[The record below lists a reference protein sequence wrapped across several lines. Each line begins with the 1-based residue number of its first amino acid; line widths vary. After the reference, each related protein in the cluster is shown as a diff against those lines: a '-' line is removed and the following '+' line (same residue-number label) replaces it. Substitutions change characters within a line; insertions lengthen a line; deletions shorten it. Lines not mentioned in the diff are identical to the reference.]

1 MKLSALLFLICILCH
16 SNIATA
22 VNSKPARL
30 VVGEKAIE
38 WSSCLNYHGLSG
50 WLHLGFI
57 PTEMECAQAYWD
69 AYLNN
74 QYHGGRK
81 KYVVQS
87 VIPIDYDAL
96 IAAKRVGEGLIE
108 NVYYAY
114 KDMDTGATHD
124 VRYRHIGLS
133 GRVVTKDYYA
143 CPPLEH
149 PSYTVRVDDGDGTFC
164 QQPCHY
170 PFNEEKGE
178 CVAYCSEGKLD
189 LSLGHCVIS
198 DNQQAPL
205 QCTAGNPVSISDGT
219 KVQLEPPVYQGAG
232 AFPLS
237 FQYQYNG
244 LRSPEAKALQQQSIS
259 AAADKTGWVK
269 YVQPAGYTGLVNPP
283 ALTQLAEDKVN
294 GVRLGGFKSWSHNYQ
309 AQLTVLLD
317 DAESR
322 VSLQSAAFDSR
333 QFIKQAD
340 GSYRS
345 RNLTSDT
352 LSRVVDEQGSLVHW
366 IYRSVDNQFEYY
378 NAKGQLTRRVNKT
391 GLSHYLEYDN
401 HDQLAL
407 VKDDAGNQLQFS
419 FDDKGKLLTVITPT
433 QETIS
438 YGYDQYANLETVT
451 KVLGTKTT
459 ERRYHYEDT
468 RHPYALTGIT
478 DENGVR
484 YAAWEYDEQGR
495 AITSKHAG
503 EVDKTTF
510 AFEPLQTTVTNPLG
524 KQTVYHYQ
532 NTAGAKRLSKVE
544 GVASTNCLAANQ
556 HYTYYPNGQI
566 ETKTDWKGVVTR
578 FEYNDRHLESKR
590 IEAAGTPEQRVI
602 TTTWHPELNLPATVA
617 VGNQVTTYEY
627 HTNGLLKS
635 QHVSKVLK

>member
-1 MKLSALLFLICILCH
+1 MKSYIVFADLYGLTRAALKVDFKC
-16 SNIATA
+16 N
-22 VNSKPARL
+22 
-30 VVGEKAIE
+30 
-38 WSSCLNYHGLSG
+38 
-50 WLHLGFI
+50 HL
-57 PTEMECAQAYWD
+57 
-69 AYLNN
+69 
-74 QYHGGRK
+74 
-81 KYVVQS
+81 
-87 VIPIDYDAL
+87 
-96 IAAKRVGEGLIE
+96 
-108 NVYYAY
+108 
-114 KDMDTGATHD
+114 
-124 VRYRHIGLS
+124 
-133 GRVVTKDYYA
+133 GRVVYNRVNFIFILFVVFFVPNLRATELGSCLLYYTRVPLIEELITKEACVRLGEELSEKRFGHLEFCYFNELVGATEKVYPFQIVYDLRTNEGGCYA
-143 CPPLEH
+143 IGEAYLWKAEVSCEFPYSWESSEQQCIKSCPPGRPL
-149 PSYTVRVDDGDGTFC
+149 
-164 QQPCHY
+164 
-170 PFNEEKGE
+170 
-178 CVAYCSEGKLD
+178 LD
-189 LSLGHCVIS
+189 LTKSANSQWQGSGRCIAP
-198 DNQQAPL
+198 DNKQPPL

-259 AAADKTGWVK
+259 AAADKAGWVK

-283 ALTQLAEDKVN
+283 ALTQLAADKVN

-309 AQLTVLLD
+309 AQLTVLD

-322 VSLQSAAFDSR
+322 VSLQSAAFESR
-333 QFIKQAD
+333 QFIKQTD

-407 VKDDAGNQLQFS
+407 VRDDAGNQLQFS

-438 YGYDQYANLETVT
+438 YGYDQYANLESVT

-459 ERRYHYEDT
+459 ERRYHYEDA

-484 YAAWEYDEQGR
+484 YATWEYDEQGR

-532 NTAGAKRLSKVE
+532 NTAGTKRLSKVE
-544 GVASTNCLAANQ
+544 GIASTNCLAANQ

-578 FEYNDRHLESKR
+578 FEYNHRHLESKR

-602 TTTWHPELNLPATVA
+602 TTTWHPELNLPATVK
-617 VGNQVTTYEY
+617 VGNQVTTYDY
-627 HTNGLLKS
+627 HANGQLKS
-635 QHVSKVLK
+635 QHVTSVQ